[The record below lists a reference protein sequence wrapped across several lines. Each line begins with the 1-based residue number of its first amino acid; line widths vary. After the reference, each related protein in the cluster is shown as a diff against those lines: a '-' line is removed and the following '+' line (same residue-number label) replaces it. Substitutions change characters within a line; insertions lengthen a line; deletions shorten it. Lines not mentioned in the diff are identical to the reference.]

1 MNRFN
6 KSPKIVFKNIETS
19 IIIQKTQLIFCFS
32 SLIHSFF
39 YQSQLM
45 NLIHYQNDLFKI
57 FYTFTLLFI
66 HIFFVRFSFFSDF
79 LYTNFTIKYLKIM
92 LI

>member
-6 KSPKIVFKNIETS
+6 KSQKIVFKNIETS
-19 IIIQKTQLIFCFS
+19 IIIQKTQLIFSFS

-45 NLIHYQNDLFKI
+45 NLIHYQNDLFNI

-66 HIFFVRFSFFSDF
+66 HIFFVRFSFFF
-79 LYTNFTIKYLKIM
+79 
-92 LI
+92 